1 MNLPVINIIKYMKEK
16 KQTKK
21 KIGVSSVMKE
31 KFRDM
36 EEKIREARSR
46 RTRKDMVVCSQDQVG
61 KKKFVVKFEDLQE

>member
-1 MNLPVINIIKYMKEK
+1 
-16 KQTKK
+16 
-21 KIGVSSVMKE
+21 MKE